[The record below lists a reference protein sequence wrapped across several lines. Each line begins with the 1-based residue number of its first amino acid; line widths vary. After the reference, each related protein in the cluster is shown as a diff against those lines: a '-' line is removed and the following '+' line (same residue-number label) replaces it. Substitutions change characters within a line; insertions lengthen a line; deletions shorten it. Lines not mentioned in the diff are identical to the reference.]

1 MNLPRDIIIHIL
13 SFLDNSTIRKIL
25 VPYDYYKQY
34 LIFRNIKNKPES
46 YYRGVYNN
54 LYNNCFTCR
63 KELTKPLYIMII
75 CFSCEIL
82 LDDYCTYPMVCID
95 CIDCID
101 SIKNKKIIRGEINIF
116 KCPSCIDNRMHIAV
130 TSFS

>member
-1 MNLPRDIIIHIL
+1 MNLPRDIVIHIL
-13 SFLDNSTIRKIL
+13 SFLDNNTIKKIS

-46 YYRGVYNN
+46 YYKGVYNN

-95 CIDCID
+95 CIE
-101 SIKNKKIIRGEINIF
+101 NKKILRGKVYTSN
-116 KCPSCIDNRMHIAV
+116 CPSCNDNRMHVAI